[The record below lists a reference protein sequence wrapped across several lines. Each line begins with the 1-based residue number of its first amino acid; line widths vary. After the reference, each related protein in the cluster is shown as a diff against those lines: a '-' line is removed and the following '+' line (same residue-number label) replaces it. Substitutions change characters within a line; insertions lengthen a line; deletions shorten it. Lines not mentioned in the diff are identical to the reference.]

1 MLIDN
6 LYKLSSPNEKV
17 VNDRAIKIAEQIKKL
32 GHKYLLSKPVAR
44 IKK

>member
-1 MLIDN
+1 MLIN
-6 LYKLSSPNEKV
+6 SLYGLSGPDTKV